1 MADAAGDRVMCHACG
16 GVWPRSEHGLICPQ
30 CQSDFTEIVE
40 IPPDPDEEPPLTSD
54 RPDSASSPRSAGS
67 PLNPWADHD
76 PWAAQGDHDRNDGN
90 QPRDSGVA
98 GGGYQHRTY
107 RSPDGRFTF
116 STTTYTHGFGGQS
129 PSTQTTSNLD
139 PLSMVQ
145 SMDNIFR
152 GLTST
157 YQNRE
162 RSASVSS
169 SGQASS
175 QPRGQGQRL
184 GSFEFNIESGNSATS
199 SQDGGLHPRDADG
212 PQPINNPLRTLSDI
226 LELFRADLSANA
238 QAAGHGGARVV
249 TGTNPLAMLSSLLSF
264 DRLGDAVYSQE
275 ELDRV
280 ISQLIDQTA
289 NRGAPPPAPATA
301 IRSLPKKKVDTEM
314 LGHEGRAECS
324 ICMDAVEVG
333 TEVTVLPCKHW
344 FHYNCIEL
352 WLNQHNTC
360 PHCRRGIDSPQTEGT
375 NDNPVVIA
383 DSPEPVSR
391 RTSSAAA
398 NPGRSSQP
406 PPGAW
411 PEQSPSSW
419 SSRSFSSWSAT
430 SPGPSSEGPVQRQ
443 EQGRGQG
450 QDQEHNQGH
459 DPGESQDRNH
469 GQDQRRDSRG
479 EGSSTGSG
487 FTGWV
492 RNRLGGGG
500 SSS

>member
-40 IPPDPDEEPPLTSD
+40 IPPDPDEAPSLTSD
-54 RPDSASSPRSAGS
+54 RPDSAASPRSAGS
-67 PLNPWADHD
+67 PLNPWADHN

-90 QPRDSGVA
+90 QLRDSG
-98 GGGYQHRTY
+98 GGFQHRTY

-139 PLSMVQ
+139 PLLMVQ
-145 SMDNIFR
+145 NMDNIFR

-157 YQNRE
+157 YHNRE

-184 GSFEFNIESGNSATS
+184 GSFEFNIETGNSATS

-226 LELFRADLSANA
+226 LELFRTDLGANA
-238 QAAGHGGARVV
+238 QAAGNGGARGV

-264 DRLGDAVYSQE
+264 DRMGDAVYSQE

-375 NDNPVVIA
+375 SDNPVVIA

-430 SPGPSSEGPVQRQ
+430 
-443 EQGRGQG
+443 
-450 QDQEHNQGH
+450 
-459 DPGESQDRNH
+459 QDRNH